1 MCYYAEC
8 HYSECRY
15 AKCLSAE
22 IAYHDRVDRSY
33 ESPDEDE
40 SHDGEVGDGVKGKAG
55 GVQHSML

>member
-1 MCYYAEC
+1 MWYYAEC
-8 HYSECRY
+8 HFECRY
-15 AKCLSAE
+15 AKRRSVE
-22 IAYHDRVDRSY
+22 MAYHDGVDRSN